1 MPRPVLVFLLLA
13 PAEVYSQLHS
23 YTFDRRPRPLIDRQ
37 QLAWPVETVAI
48 LELQDFQVSVSW
60 LFTAVYKT
68 LNDAE

>member
-13 PAEVYSQLHS
+13 PAEVASGIPTLLIYSHAHLA
-23 YTFDRRPRPLIDRQ
+23 IDRQ
-37 QLAWPVETVAI
+37 QLAWPVETVAL